1 MNDPVRSFRRSFY
14 RQEHCLLVYLH
25 LLICLP
31 DQHGHIHAGPP
42 TLDVIHSIV
51 KAFSRDVVAA
61 VHPEPVLNIT
71 IAFAVCSAADIL
83 VRVSGGVYTAQGL
96 DNNRIHLRFQR
107 ALLAVIDHHIFLQSG
122 NPLLMLHGAMV
133 QHENGPQFFGHIG
146 DRVAAGPADGGDDL
160 MGDPPLERFRLR
172 FAASQHKRVQA
183 RFVDSNYFPALPA

>member
-1 MNDPVRSFRRSFY
+1 MNQRQKVACRLCCAVNWSFSLFNMQEKMNVFSCFFSHFTYCKSCILIPPNENRATHPISGMNDPVRSFRRSFY
-14 RQEHCLLVYLH
+14 RREHCLLVYLH

-96 DNNRIHLRFQR
+96 DNNRIHLRFQ
-107 ALLAVIDHHIFLQSG
+107 
-122 NPLLMLHGAMV
+122 
-133 QHENGPQFFGHIG
+133 QFST
-146 DRVAAGPADGGDDL
+146 RTAGRNR
-160 MGDPPLERFRLR
+160 PP
-172 FAASQHKRVQA
+172 
-183 RFVDSNYFPALPA
+183 YFPPER